1 VSQRSAG
8 GDGTLGHGPSRADE
22 DLLAAHQRLRGLLRA
37 SRAVMGDL
45 DLDRVLLRIVEAA
58 CELVDAQYGAI
69 GVVKRHGTGLEQFI
83 YTGIDEETADLIGHL
98 PEGRG
103 LLGALIDDP
112 VPIRLRVIGE
122 DPRSVG
128 FPEGHPPMRGFLG
141 VPIRVRGEVF
151 GNLYLTS
158 LSEGDFS
165 DDDEEL
171 VTALAAAAAVAID
184 NARLYEE
191 ATHRQKWLAAS
202 TDMTR
207 RVLTHPGDE
216 ALRTIAERVAEL
228 ADADL
233 VTVAVPAPDAAHF
246 TVVVAVGQG
255 EDELVGFT
263 YGLPGTISEM
273 VLRSGVPQVFED
285 VSTLRPPSPPLM
297 VSRVVTLGPVM
308 VLPLAGVEGV
318 RGALVVGRAP
328 GRHAFSASEVDMAT
342 DFAFHA
348 SVALELADGRR
359 EAQRMALYED
369 RARIARDLHDH
380 VIQQLFA
387 SGMTLQAALSSMGPG
402 PGSELVDRV
411 IDGIDDS
418 IRQIRASIFHLRP
431 HAPLGAGLRATV
443 LTVISEATPS
453 LRREPQV
460 RFVGAVD
467 TVGDEELVDDVAAV
481 VRESLSNV
489 ARHAHAEQ
497 VVVEVSLKD
506 SVLEVLVEDD
516 GVGIGTS
523 SRRSGLANL
532 RKRAEQRSGSFVVG
546 PTARGTGTQVIWQ
559 ARILPVARP
568 PLPRSGEHPIGPV
581 AQGST
586 NGGTNGGPGR
596 DQRP

>member
-233 VTVAVPAPDAAHF
+233 VTVAVPAADAAHF

-318 RGALVVGRAP
+318 RGALVVGRTP

-532 RKRAEQRSGSFVVG
+532 RKRAEQRSGSFDVGRGSGDVGTRVV
-546 PTARGTGTQVIWQ
+546 WQ